1 MRVLISIMFFVGFQM
16 RFFAQQGNVQHIKI
30 AKEDTENIFF
40 FTEQEAIF
48 DEKYG
53 SLSAYISR
61 SIIYPKEALDSL
73 ISGRVYMKFVVEK
86 DGSITN
92 VSIVKGISDS
102 PEINAEALRVIKE
115 MPNWK
120 PAKNSGKAVRSWHQI
135 PINFSLK

>member
-1 MRVLISIMFFVGFQM
+1 MNKLIFTISILACSNCL
-16 RFFAQQGNVQHIKI
+16 FAQDGKVQHIKI

-48 DEKYG
+48 DEKNG

-115 MPNWK
+115 MPMWK
-120 PAKNSGKAVRSWHQI
+120 PAKNGGKAVRSWHQI
-135 PINFSLK
+135 PINFTLN